1 MGIFTK
7 INLGLRAAN
16 RLTLPLNRPYHAIR
30 HTQKIRTLSTVPQ
43 PEYSLEGVVPAV
55 TQLSEEEQMMKDAAA
70 KFAREQIGPL
80 VRQMDEGKE
89 TDMGVIK
96 GLFENGFMGI
106 EVEEEYGGPQSTF
119 FITNLIIE
127 EIAKVDPSISVC
139 CDIHN
144 TLIALIFRRYASEEL
159 KRKYLPKLVSESVG
173 SFCLSE
179 AGAGT
184 DAFALKTTA
193 RKEGDHY
200 ILNGSKLWISNASF
214 AGVFI
219 VFANADLDK
228 GYKGITCF
236 VVDADTP
243 GLTVEKPEDKLGL
256 RASPTCPITFT
267 DCKIPETNVIG
278 NVGEGYKIA
287 IGSLNEGR
295 IGIGAQMLGLAQGA
309 FDCTFPYVLE
319 RRQFDKSI
327 YEFQAVQH
335 MVANLATKLEI
346 ARVLVYNAAR
356 LKENGLPFIKQASM
370 AKYMAGEV
378 ATEVTSR
385 CIELMGGVGFT
396 TAYPLEKFYRDCKIG
411 CIYEGTANIQL
422 NTIAKELHRE
432 YLKGQ

>member
-1 MGIFTK
+1 M
-7 INLGLRAAN
+7 NLRSLSSGLRAFH
-16 RLTLPLNRPYHAIR
+16 RLQCYLPHQPCLHAQR
-30 HTQKIRTLSTVPQ
+30 MSSSSPQ
-43 PEYSLEGVVPAV
+43 LEYQHGGLVPAL
-55 TQLSEEEQMMKDAAA
+55 TQLTEEEQMMKAAAA
-70 KFAREQIGPL
+70 KFSQEQIGPL
-80 VRQMDEGKE
+80 VRQMEEQKK
-89 TDMGVIK
+89 TDMNVIK

-159 KRKYLPKLVSESVG
+159 KKKYLPKLVSASVG

-184 DAFALKTTA
+184 DAFALRTSA
-193 RKEGDHY
+193 RKEGDY
-200 ILNGSKLWISNASF
+200 FILNGSKMWISNASF
-214 AGVFI
+214 ADVFI
-219 VFANADLDK
+219 VFANADFDQ
-228 GYKGITCF
+228 GYRGITCF
-236 VVDADTP
+236 VVDAGTP
-243 GLTVEKPEDKLGL
+243 GFTVEKPEDKLGL
-256 RASPTCPITFT
+256 RASPTCPLTFV

-278 NVGEGYKIA
+278 RIGEGYKIA

-309 FDCTFPYVLE
+309 FDCTFPYILE
-319 RRQFDKSI
+319 RKQFNKSI

-335 MVANLATKLEI
+335 MAANLATKLET

-370 AKYMAGEV
+370 AKYVAGEV

-396 TAYPLEKFYRDCKIG
+396 TAYPLEKLYRDCKIG

-432 YLKGQ
+432 YLQGN